1 MDRGPVPPPPRHQ
14 LVGGSRGSSSGSLGA
29 HIPGAD
35 GSSEDLHALGK
46 REKVKDK
53 VKRYIAKLS
62 FVEMSVMKATTK
74 IEGPPKEKHTR
85 RLVLESWSHPDT
97 APAETVHAL
106 SRINMLN
113 SPVVTLK
120 ALSTVHELMQRGSP
134 AVLPAVGGWLDYL
147 SLVQSHWDRN
157 GNNADYGLSEVCSP
171 LVVAYARLLAAKAR
185 FHSEHR
191 AFENNYSFDEEAEG
205 RGGGGIRGGGP
216 HPISAPALRGMLSV
230 GRTCR
235 EALEHCSKILP
246 ANPPLIIIQWQR
258 LVAHVGKLMAVESH
272 LLHGAAIYVAAMLAS
287 SGSGSP
293 LGSPR
298 GLSAE
303 DAAALEGEHS
313 ALRGAFERARARPA
327 IVSAFVEEAKD
338 PALPSGWSGEDGRGG
353 RGGFRFLELPATL
366 PSFDTE
372 EGRTAVESMIA
383 SSFGPPSSHLPPL
396 PHEEEEEDEPW
407 VSPFDDYPSDDDVDG
422 ESPAPPLK
430 IVDVPDLIDL
440 GDFDDVAQPG
450 LGCALRPG
458 VAIADAPRA
467 GAAPPAVVR
476 GVRRRVEHA
485 RRARAR
491 SVVDAGVD

>member
-1 MDRGPVPPPPRHQ
+1 MDRGPGVPPPPRHQ

-74 IEGPPKEKHTR
+74 IDGPPKEKHTR

-97 APAETVHAL
+97 APAEMVHAL

-205 RGGGGIRGGGP
+205 RGGGGIRGGGDGEGGGG
-216 HPISAPALRGMLSV
+216 HRYGEGLG
-230 GRTCR
+230 G
-235 EALEHCSKILP
+235 
-246 ANPPLIIIQWQR
+246 
-258 LVAHVGKLMAVESH
+258 
-272 LLHGAAIYVAAMLAS
+272 
-287 SGSGSP
+287 GS
-293 LGSPR
+293 R
-298 GLSAE
+298 Y
-303 DAAALEGEHS
+303 
-313 ALRGAFERARARPA
+313 
-327 IVSAFVEEAKD
+327 
-338 PALPSGWSGEDGRGG
+338 
-353 RGGFRFLELPATL
+353 
-366 PSFDTE
+366 
-372 EGRTAVESMIA
+372 
-383 SSFGPPSSHLPPL
+383 SSHS
-396 PHEEEEEDEPW
+396 
-407 VSPFDDYPSDDDVDG
+407 VS
-422 ESPAPPLK
+422 
-430 IVDVPDLIDL
+430 
-440 GDFDDVAQPG
+440 VASW
-450 LGCALRPG
+450 RP
-458 VAIADAPRA
+458 V
-467 GAAPPAVVR
+467 
-476 GVRRRVEHA
+476 
-485 RRARAR
+485 
-491 SVVDAGVD
+491 S

>member
-1 MDRGPVPPPPRHQ
+1 MDRGPGVTPPPRHQ
-14 LVGGSRGSSSGSLGA
+14 PVGGSRGSSSGSLGA
-29 HIPGAD
+29 HGSGAD

-97 APAETVHAL
+97 APAELVHAL
-106 SRINMLN
+106 SRINLLN

-134 AVLPAVGGWLDYL
+134 AVLPAVGGWLDHL
-147 SLVQSHWDRN
+147 SLVQSHWDGN
-157 GNNADYGLSEVCSP
+157 GNNANYGLSEVCSP
-171 LVVAYARLLAAKAR
+171 LVVAYARLLAAKSR

-205 RGGGGIRGGGP
+205 RGGGGIRGGGS

-246 ANPPLIIIQWQR
+246 ANPPLIVIQWQR

-272 LLHGAAIYVAAMLAS
+272 LLHGAAVYVAAMLAS
-287 SGSGSP
+287 SGAGG
-293 LGSPR
+293 LGTS
-298 GLSAE
+298 GLSVE

-327 IVSAFVEEAKD
+327 IVSAFVEEGGD
-338 PALPSGWSGEDGRGG
+338 PALPSGWSGEDGTGG

-366 PSFDTE
+366 PSFAPT
-372 EGRTAVESMIA
+372 RARHRA
-383 SSFGPPSSHLPPL
+383 SSGGAVSICHFRCDSYFG
-396 PHEEEEEDEPW
+396 
-407 VSPFDDYPSDDDVDG
+407 G
-422 ESPAPPLK
+422 EKL
-430 IVDVPDLIDL
+430 
-440 GDFDDVAQPG
+440 
-450 LGCALRPG
+450 
-458 VAIADAPRA
+458 
-467 GAAPPAVVR
+467 
-476 GVRRRVEHA
+476 
-485 RRARAR
+485 
-491 SVVDAGVD
+491 